1 MKGDVIPDDNHVLRY
16 CRPKYVN
23 QVNGLP
29 ERDAF
34 RLEPGDDGRL
44 SVNWVEHLDT
54 AAAIATRGERE
65 VAVARVRDVIQLGL
79 GVSGAFA
86 FLRVDDVKRAV
97 ETGGGANP
105 YVEHDPKG
113 PQPAVGRRPAR
124 GPDPSHALVHG
135 FPEDD
140 YGVGVELLAL
150 ATLDR
155 DLNLFP
161 GRIPSPG

>member
-1 MKGDVIPDDNHVLRY
+1 MKGDVIPDENHVLRY
-16 CRPKYVN
+16 CKPKYVS

-34 RLEPGDDGRL
+34 RLEPGDDETL
-44 SVNWVEHLDT
+44 SVNWVEYFD
-54 AAAIATRGERE
+54 AAVAMATREERE
-65 VAVARVRDVIQLGL
+65 VAVARVREVIQLGL
-79 GVSGAFA
+79 GVTGAFA
-86 FLRVDDVKRAV
+86 LFRVEDVKRAV

-105 YVEHDPKG
+105 YVEHDPKDS
-113 PQPAVGRRPAR
+113 QPASGRWPAR

-140 YGVGVELLAL
+140 YGVGVELRSLVTA
-150 ATLDR
+150 DR

-161 GRIPSPG
+161 GRIPSTV